1 MKSLIWFS
9 LIPLVALAK
18 IDCAS
23 DIDRELADIER
34 KLKGYHT
41 VWQHTS
47 TPQAHIQTLRYSD
60 AKGVVR
66 LIEVSMTNTKEQRK
80 DSYYFANQELFF
92 VALTHNQPTQVQKL
106 YFIHHQMVEWI
117 DNGKAIDSKS
127 KLFEQKSKA
136 IQAFAQFLIQK
147 D

>member
-1 MKSLIWFS
+1 
-9 LIPLVALAK
+9 PLVALAK
-18 IDCAS
+18 IDCVG
-23 DIDRELADIER
+23 DIDRELAVIER
-34 KLKGYHT
+34 ELKGYHT
-41 VWQHTS
+41 AWQHTS
-47 TPQAHIQTLRYSD
+47 TPQAHIQTLHYSD

-66 LIEVSMTNTKEQRK
+66 LIEVSMTSAKEQRK

-92 VALTHNQPTQVQKL
+92 ATLTQNQPVKVQKL

-117 DNGKAIDSKS
+117 DNGRAIDSKN
-127 KLFEQKSKA
+127 KLFEQKSKE